1 MQLNRLQIT
10 RFFHA
15 NIIAILL
22 NVRYVLL
29 PSFVQTISFDSEFE
43 MHVYQMTCRQG
54 YLDWV
59 HIPGNSTVHNMTG
72 LNPEKTYQFAI
83 ALNTRKGSS
92 GMVWA
97 SCTVIHNKAIS
108 KMKSVWINRI
118 GSDYIEVGWKLD
130 CSDRIG
136 IIDGFIIYYCPI
148 KAPQDTNCKLP
159 EQNVTTAAHEMQY
172 VVGNLIPYTTYM
184 LSVAVLT
191 KGGEGLHSDALFN
204 TTLEAA
210 PTTSPLNVSITEV
223 TNTTMSIMWELPE
236 AMNGVLRYCEVYY
249 NDRSIKVEDEINRV
263 TLTGLL
269 AYEKYSISVVA
280 CTVACS
286 RRSPTIYQ
294 RTEIGVPGKIAIP
307 KVRFMNSSQVLITWD
322 TPQHPAA
329 PTAAYYQVEISHNN
343 EIQNTSGLGE
353 IC

>member
-1 MQLNRLQIT
+1 
-10 RFFHA
+10 
-15 NIIAILL
+15 
-22 NVRYVLL
+22 
-29 PSFVQTISFDSEFE
+29 
-43 MHVYQMTCRQG
+43 
-54 YLDWV
+54 
-59 HIPGNSTVHNMTG
+59 
-72 LNPEKTYQFAI
+72 
-83 ALNTRKGSS
+83 
-92 GMVWA
+92 MVWA

-136 IIDGFIIYYCPI
+136 IVDGFIIYYCPI
-148 KAPQDTNCKLP
+148 KSPHNTNCKIP
-159 EQNVTTAAHEMQY
+159 EQNVTTDAHQMQY
-172 VVGNLIPYTTYM
+172 VVDNLIPYTTYM

-210 PTTSPLNVSITEV
+210 PSTPTDVRITQV
-223 TNTTMSIMWELPE
+223 TNTTMFITWELPQ

-249 NDRSIKVEDEINRV
+249 NDQSIKVEEKKNYV
-263 TLTGLL
+263 KLTGLSG
-269 AYEKYSISVVA
+269 YRNYSISVAA

-286 RRSPTIYQ
+286 KKSPTIYQ
-294 RTEIGVPGKIAIP
+294 RTKIGVPGKIAIP

-322 TPQHPAA
+322 TPQNPAA
-329 PTAAYYQVEISHNN
+329 PAAAYYQIEISHNN

-353 IC
+353 ICG